1 MVSLIILFSCKD
13 DTSNDFSELKQTI
26 SKFYELVEEGNST
39 ERYKLFTT
47 NSLMLSNRGNLTI
60 MTDSIKQAWAQWDE
74 EWIFRIKDV
83 EHVEI
88 EMSGDIAYSVN
99 QYYYT
104 WHHKGSEPE
113 WHKTKNV
120 HIWRK
125 QTDGSWKLR
134 VDIWNS
140 SEG

>member
-1 MVSLIILFSCKD
+1 MLLILSCQENPKNDIL
-13 DTSNDFSELKQTI
+13 ELEKTI
-26 SKFYELVEEGNST
+26 IKFYELVEQGNSA

-47 NSLMLSNRGNLTI
+47 NSLMLSNGSNLTI
-60 MTDSIKQAWAQWDE
+60 MTDSIKQAWAQWDN
-74 EWIFRIKDV
+74 EWLFRIKDV

-88 EMSGDIAYSVN
+88 EMSGDIAYTVN

-104 WHHKGSEPE
+104 WHHKDTEPE

-125 QTDGSWKLR
+125 QSDGSWKLR